1 MQQPPSEN
9 TRTKGPDAAANA
21 ATAAAKKT
29 RRGRPLGD
37 SDAREALL
45 ETARELFANRPYR
58 TVTLREVARYA
69 GVDAALVRY
78 YFGGKAGLFEAMIR
92 ETLAPVL
99 AALRHA
105 GEHPTQTSA
114 EQSQPRQTAS
124 GQQQAE
130 HLMQT
135 YYRIMGRHPHLPRL
149 VFRILS
155 EGDDLEPFSIL
166 SRVFSDVVQA
176 SDSWLKQALL
186 LPGQFDQSVNPQ
198 FARLSFVSL
207 MVFPLIAPP
216 LILRRLGIHVTPE
229 TLTQLAGHNSRLFSQ
244 GVFTQSE
251 SAADTTTS
259 GETPQ

>member
-1 MQQPPSEN
+1 MMKQAISMEQPPSEN
-9 TRTKGPDAAANA
+9 THSKGPDAAPKA
-21 ATAAAKKT
+21 ATADAKKT

-78 YFGGKAGLFEAMIR
+78 YFGGKAGLFEAMMR

-99 AALRHA
+99 DALRKA
-105 GEHPTQTSA
+105 GA
-114 EQSQPRQTAS
+114 GTATA
-124 GQQQAE
+124 GQLPAAQQQAE

-149 VFRILS
+149 VFRILN
-155 EGDDLEPFSIL
+155 EGDDLEPFAIL
-166 SRVFSDVVQA
+166 SRVFADVVQA

-198 FARLSFVSL
+198 FARLSFISL
-207 MVFPLIAPP
+207 MVFPLVAPP
-216 LILRRLGIHVTPE
+216 LILRRLGISINPD
-229 TLTQLAGHNSRLFSQ
+229 TLAALAGHNSRLFSQ
-244 GVFTQSE
+244 GVFTPPE
-251 SAADTTTS
+251 SATDQNTS
-259 GETPQ
+259 GENLK